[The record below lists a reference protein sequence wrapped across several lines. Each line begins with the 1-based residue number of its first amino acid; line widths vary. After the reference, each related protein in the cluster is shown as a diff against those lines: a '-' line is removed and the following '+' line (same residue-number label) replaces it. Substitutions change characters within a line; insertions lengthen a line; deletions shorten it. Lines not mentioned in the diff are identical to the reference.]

1 MEGARGTQSLSFSM
15 RMTVY
20 GIEKVFPSV
29 RNVSCSE
36 VEEWRLNDSK
46 KLVCVVSVVL
56 YHGHL
61 CCACE
66 IFLCQSFIKDVRPEE
81 EFSVSHVP
89 GAVRVEPSTQPDL
102 QALGITP
109 DATGES
115 NSTSMRGK

>member
-1 MEGARGTQSLSFSM
+1 MAGETLSLSM

-36 VEEWRLNDSK
+36 VDEWRQDDGK
-46 KLVCVVSVVL
+46 KLVCVVSVL
-56 YHGHL
+56 ESQLLINSL
-61 CCACE
+61 CV
-66 IFLCQSFIKDVRPEE
+66 FLFVKDVRPEE

-102 QALGITP
+102 GALDIYTSNT
-109 DATGES
+109 TGES
-115 NSTSMRGK
+115 SLTSMRGM